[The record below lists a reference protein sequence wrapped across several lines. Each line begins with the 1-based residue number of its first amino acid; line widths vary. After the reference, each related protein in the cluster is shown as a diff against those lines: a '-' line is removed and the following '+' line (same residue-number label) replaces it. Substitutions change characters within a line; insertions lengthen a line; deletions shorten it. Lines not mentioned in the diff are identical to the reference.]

1 MKINVKTNL
10 RQYLTEE
17 IKPQNHSVKN
27 IPKCRPRNYY
37 INKNNNYIKNAKMMI
52 NNRKNNIIQNNI
64 TPKNNFIN
72 NYIGYKKPKT
82 AEKINNNNNYL
93 LIGYKENQ
101 IFNENRKT
109 MIPFDIKKNLN
120 SKIIPDY
127 NSNSSFRK
135 AIKYYTIKSN
145 SKTIQVEDLSS
156 YLRPMR
162 NILRIKNNQKNKESQ
177 NTNNSNIPLN
187 NTNYGNIIN
196 SGISNENNNRN
207 NNYRTKRNYI
217 PNIYINISENENQD
231 INLMENFNNTNNNF
245 NSSYLQNI
253 YFNKNSLHTD
263 RRDKFSKFPFN
274 IKVNQVNK
282 AIKIFNKNS
291 KNITDSISINNNNS
305 KNISD
310 YETQISINNN
320 TNNINK
326 NYHLIENNSKT
337 LYQFRPRKIHLPKS
351 GINLSS
357 MQYKNKI
364 LQNILNKRKKK

>member
-17 IKPQNHSVKN
+17 IQPQNHSVKN

-37 INKNNNYIKNAKMMI
+37 INKNINYIKNAKMMI
-52 NNRKNNIIQNNI
+52 NNRKNNIIQDNN
-64 TPKNNFIN
+64 TPKNNIIN
-72 NYIGYKKPKT
+72 NSSGYKKPKT
-82 AEKINNNNNYL
+82 AEKLNSNNYL
-93 LIGYKENQ
+93 LIGSKENL
-101 IFNENRKT
+101 IFNENRKV
-109 MIPFDIKKNLN
+109 MIPFGIKKNIN

-127 NSNSSFRK
+127 NNNSSFRK
-135 AIKYYTIKSN
+135 AINYYTIKSN

-162 NILRIKNNQKNKESQ
+162 NILKIKNNPKNKESH
-177 NTNNSNIPLN
+177 NINNSNISMN
-187 NTNYGNIIN
+187 NTNYGNIFN
-196 SGISNENNNRN
+196 SNISNEINNRN
-207 NNYRTKRNYI
+207 NSYRTKRNYI

-231 INLMENFNNTNNNF
+231 VNLIENFNNTNNNF
-245 NSSYLQNI
+245 NSSYLQNS

-263 RRDKFSKFPFN
+263 RRDKVSKFPFN
-274 IKVNQVNK
+274 IKINQVNK
-282 AIKIFNKNS
+282 AIKIFNKNN
-291 KNITDSISINNNNS
+291 KNISDTISINNNNS

-320 TNNINK
+320 TNNKNK
-326 NYHLIENNSKT
+326 NYQLIENNSKT